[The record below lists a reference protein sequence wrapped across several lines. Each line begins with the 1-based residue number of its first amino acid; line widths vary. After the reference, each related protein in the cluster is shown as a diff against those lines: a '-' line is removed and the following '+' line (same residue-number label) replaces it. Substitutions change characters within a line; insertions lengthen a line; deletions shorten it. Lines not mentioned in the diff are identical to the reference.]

1 MDDGGRSPACA
12 PVVGLGRERAHLSR
26 GDTVNMARR
35 TAKGIPLLPVV
46 VLVVGAMAVLG
57 GFRTFMQGWKAV
69 PVDKVALHY
78 TGGPI
83 QGERFEQVVAPGA
96 STRFYGLFE
105 RLYELPVTQRS
116 YIMSKDAAQ
125 GDARRAEYVGAPS
138 ADKVMTEWESATYFK
153 LNTRPDVLRRFF
165 EEICL
170 KYDCTDLRPGGGWDR
185 MLADTFRQQVVAA
198 IQAEARRHPS
208 EDIYANADTLLVMQA
223 NVGST
228 LKQRVNDVLGGEYFC
243 GPGHV
248 LDGSGCP
255 EFAFVIKEVTLPS
268 NVRDQYNAN
277 RASALAVDK
286 ARSDA
291 QSQAA
296 LRTAPELTAGQLD
309 YIRAQAELE
318 CARRPQC
325 VLVVGGGASTV
336 EVSPRR

>member
-1 MDDGGRSPACA
+1 MPS
-12 PVVGLGRERAHLSR
+12 RA
-26 GDTVNMARR
+26 
-35 TAKGIPLLPVV
+35 IV
-46 VLVVGAMAVLG
+46 VLVILATAVLG

-83 QGERFEQVVAPGA
+83 QGERFKEVVAPGT

-105 RLYELPVTQRS
+105 RLYELPTTQRS

-125 GDARRAEYVGAPS
+125 GDTRRAEYVGAPS

-153 LNTRPDVLRRFF
+153 LNTRPDVLRRFL
-165 EEICL
+165 EQICL
-170 KYDCTDLRPGGGWDR
+170 KYNCTDLRPGGGWDR
-185 MLADTFRQQVVAA
+185 MLADTFRQQIVAA

-243 GPGHV
+243 GPGYV
-248 LDGSGCP
+248 AEESGCP
-255 EFAFVIKEVTLPS
+255 EFSFVIKEVTLPT

-277 RASALAVDK
+277 RAAALAVEK

-296 LRTAPELTAGQLD
+296 LRTAPDLTVGQLD
-309 YIRAQAELE
+309 YIRAQAEFE

-325 VLVVGGGASTV
+325 VLVVGGGVTTV
-336 EVSPRR
+336 EVSARTDRP

>member
-1 MDDGGRSPACA
+1 M
-12 PVVGLGRERAHLSR
+12 
-26 GDTVNMARR
+26 NMNRR
-35 TAKGIPLLPVV
+35 TSTSIPTRSIV
-46 VLVVGAMAVLG
+46 VLVILATAVLG
-57 GFRTFMQGWKAV
+57 GFGTFLQGWKAV

-83 QGERFEQVVAPGA
+83 QGQRFKEVVAPGT
-96 STRFYGLFE
+96 STNFYGLFE
-105 RLYELPVTQRS
+105 RLYELPATQRS

-125 GDARRAEYVGAPS
+125 GDSRRAEYVGAPS

-165 EEICL
+165 EQICL
-170 KYDCTDLRPGGGWDR
+170 RYSCTDLQPGGGWDR
-185 MLADTFRQQVVAA
+185 MLADTFRQQIVAA

-208 EDIYANADTLLVMQA
+208 EDIYANADTLRVMQT
-223 NVGST
+223 NVGAT

-243 GPGHV
+243 GPGYQAES
-248 LDGSGCP
+248 SGCP
-255 EFAFVIKEVTLPS
+255 EFTFVIKEVTLPA

-296 LRTAPELTAGQLD
+296 LRTAPDLTPGQID

-325 VLVVGGGASTV
+325 VLVVGGGVDTV
-336 EVSPRR
+336 QVSPRSDRP

>member
-1 MDDGGRSPACA
+1 MAHADARRQ
-12 PVVGLGRERAHLSR
+12 RET
-26 GDTVNMARR
+26 TVNMSRR
-35 TAKGIPLLPVV
+35 TGTPTPRLSVIVLVVV
-46 VLVVGAMAVLG
+46 VLGVLG
-57 GFRTFMQGWKAV
+57 VFRTFMQGLKAV

-83 QGERFEQVVAPGA
+83 QGERFEKVVAPGT

-105 RLYELPVTQRS
+105 RLYELPATQRN

-165 EEICL
+165 EQICL
-170 KYDCTDLRPGGGWDR
+170 KYDCTDLRPGGGWDH
-185 MLADTFRQQVVAA
+185 MLADTFRQQIVAA
-198 IQAEARRHPS
+198 IQAEARRHGS
-208 EDIYANADTLLVMQA
+208 EDIYANADTLLAMQA
-223 NVGST
+223 NIGSS

-243 GPGHV
+243 GPGY
-248 LDGSGCP
+248 DPEKPGCP
-255 EFAFVIKEVTLPS
+255 EFAFVIKELTLPT
-268 NVRDQYNAN
+268 NVREQYNAN

-296 LRTAPELTAGQLD
+296 LRTAPDLTAGQLD

-325 VLVVGGGASTV
+325 VFVVGGGANTV
-336 EVSPRR
+336 EVSARADRP